1 MNTFNF
7 KYIFPV
13 SKTIQHYCSCVI
25 NRNIRKYLERKN
37 LNSINKIVHI
47 FLEESISKA
56 KKQSYIRFQKIKQN
70 PTFFINDRVKVEMG
84 KGIVQKIREDGI
96 IEILLELGLN
106 TTSLCYYKKEDV
118 SLIFDDKE
126 VVNILLEST
135 EETSEET
142 SEETEEDY
150 SDDFIEESVEES
162 KEDPI
167 TPTLEHTESTSI
179 FSYITH
185 TFYNVKKYIVG

>member
-25 NRNIRKYLERKN
+25 NRNIRKYLERKK
-37 LNSINKIVHI
+37 LNNINKIVHI

-84 KGIVQKIREDGI
+84 KGIVKKIREDGI

-142 SEETEEDY
+142 EEDY

-162 KEDPI
+162 KEEPI
-167 TPTLEHTESTSI
+167 TPTLENTEPTSI

>member
-25 NRNIRKYLERKN
+25 NRNIRKYLDKKR
-37 LNSINKIVHI
+37 LLIINKIVHI

-56 KKQSYIRFQKIKQN
+56 KKRKYIGWQKITN
-70 PTFFINDRVKVEMG
+70 SSTFFINDRVKVEMG
-84 KGIVQKIREDGI
+84 TGVVQNIREDGI
-96 IEILLELGLN
+96 IEILLDIQSNQPVMG
-106 TTSLCYYKKEDV
+106 YYLKKDV
-118 SLIFDDKE
+118 ALVLDNKE
-126 VVNILLEST
+126 IIETILEST
-135 EETSEET
+135 EDTSEET
-142 SEETEEDY
+142 SEEY
-150 SDDFIEESVEES
+150 SDDFIEESTEES
-162 KEDPI
+162 KEESI